1 MRQAAREALNRRLLL
16 HPVQGKA
23 SAESLR
29 FGSTKPTNQDRQPHL
44 TLFFTSDHHFGHGG
58 ARGLFQR
65 PFATTAAMD
74 AAMVARWNEV
84 VGPGDEVWHL
94 GDFAVRQSAAR
105 MGELL
110 DALSGSKHLIVG
122 NNDSAATVSL
132 TQWASV
138 QHYAELEVDG
148 TWLILCHYPLRTWN
162 RIGRGALNL
171 HGHSHGRL
179 APLPRQVDVGVDC
192 WGFRP
197 ITLADIRAYVRGRRI
212 AARGTT
218 S

>member
-1 MRQAAREALNRRLLL
+1 LTPIRTGL
-16 HPVQGKA
+16 K
-23 SAESLR
+23 
-29 FGSTKPTNQDRQPHL
+29 L

-58 ARGLFQR
+58 ARGLFRR

-74 AAMVARWNEV
+74 AAMVARWNEAV
-84 VGPGDEVWHL
+84 APEDEVWHL
-94 GDFAVRQSAAR
+94 GDFAVRQSPAR

-110 DALSGSKHLIVG
+110 DALRGAKHLIVG
-122 NNDSAATVSL
+122 NNDGPVTAGL
-132 TQWASV
+132 TRWASV

-179 APLPRQVDVGVDC
+179 APLSRQVDVGVDC
-192 WGFRP
+192 WEFRP
-197 ITLADIRAYVRGRRI
+197 ITLAEIRAHLRRR
-212 AARGTT
+212 AARTGSTT